1 MKRKKKITFGITAVL
16 LVAVYL
22 YYFIQNEKSLN
33 ISLAGEEEDNN
44 LNQESKIHEDDRH
57 GKDTNRPRY
66 SRHWKNG
73 IHLSVVACGDRA
85 EETIVLLKSAVLF
98 TTGPLIFHIFAEF
111 DFQPMFKQK
120 LDNWPAKYKRKFLY
134 YLYNVTFPTGNPQE
148 WKKMFKPCATQR
160 LFIPS
165 LLKDVD
171 SLLYVDTDIL
181 FLRPVDDIWRF
192 FDQFNS
198 AQLAALV
205 PEHED
210 KAASNYRFARH
221 PYYGESGLNSGV
233 LLMNLTRIRKSTW
246 IDSMVKYYIQYKPI
260 IRYGDQDLLNIYFY
274 HHIDELYVYSC
285 EWNYRTDHCVN
296 KSICKDIERNGVS
309 VLHGSRRV
317 MQNEDQPTFKAVY
330 TAFKEHNISL
340 RKERDLLTNL
350 KKLLSKTSNSP
361 CGQIGHLAYT
371 KYIEEFV
378 LERKTS

>member
-120 LDNWPAKYKRKFLY
+120 
-134 YLYNVTFPTGNPQE
+134 
-148 WKKMFKPCATQR
+148 
-160 LFIPS
+160 S